1 MSLPLNILTF
11 PLSGQRL
18 IEASAGTGKTYT
30 IAGLY
35 LRLLLGHGDA
45 ETGFGTPLPV
55 DRILVVTFTEA
66 ATAELRERILKAIRQ
81 LRRAIETGDSED
93 ELIRS
98 LLADCHNQSLALKQL
113 LTAERQMD
121 EAAIYTIHGFCQ
133 RMLTQNAFESGSL
146 FDNEFLTEEANLRSM
161 AVADYW
167 RQTGRWGDGCKPVG
181 ADDFQ
186 CE

>member
-1 MSLPLNILTF
+1 MSIPLDILTF
-11 PLSGQRL
+11 PLGGLRL

-35 LRLLLGHGDA
+35 LRLLLGHGSGDA
-45 ETGFGTPLPV
+45 AFGTPLPV

-66 ATAELRERILKAIRQ
+66 ATAELRQRILKAIRDT
-81 LRRAIETGDSED
+81 RRAL
-93 ELIRS
+93 ELGHSDDQLIQN
-98 LLADCHNQSLALKQL
+98 LIAECPDQKLALRQL

-146 FDNEFLTEEANLRSM
+146 FDNEFLTEEQTLRAG
-161 AVADYW
+161 AVADFW
-167 RQTGRWGDGCKPVG
+167 RHITYQ
-181 ADDFQ
+181 ADALLAQALLDH
-186 CE
+186 